1 MKNFAVF
8 LAIVSLASC
17 DTGTPIFW
25 HAPVERVVVNDI
37 AFDVRRVG
45 DLAQAER
52 VTLMSFPRRSDVL
65 EPALN
70 AIQRSTGCK
79 IKSVD
84 ANYDPSIISVKLNC

>member
-8 LAIVSLASC
+8 LFVTSLASC
-17 DTGTPIFW
+17 DRGTPLFW
-25 HAPVERVVVNDI
+25 HAPVERVVTNDI

-45 DLAQAER
+45 DFAQVER
-52 VTLMSFPRRSDVL
+52 VTLMSFPRRLDVL

-70 AIQRSTGCK
+70 AIRGSTGCR

-84 ANYDPSIISVKLNC
+84 VNYDPSIISVKLNY

>member
-1 MKNFAVF
+1 MKKFVAY
-8 LAIVSLASC
+8 LMIVPLMAC

-25 HAPVERVVVNDI
+25 HAPVERLVANDI

-52 VTLMSFPRRSDVL
+52 VTLMSFPRRLDVL

-70 AIQRSTGCK
+70 AIRGSTGCK